1 MLSAGLGSYIS
12 SKVEIKL
19 KWVVLVLVIYI
30 ILFVAGSGFA
40 VDFIITKDLWQRF
53 LYTVLLVI
61 PLGFFMGMPFP
72 KGIAAVKEKR
82 GEIIPWVWAINGCAS
97 VIGSIA
103 AVIIS
108 IHLGFLVVIALSA
121 VMYVLALVSYKYF

>member
-1 MLSAGLGSYIS
+1 
-12 SKVEIKL
+12 
-19 KWVVLVLVIYI
+19 
-30 ILFVAGSGFA
+30 
-40 VDFIITKDLWQRF
+40 
-53 LYTVLLVI
+53 
-61 PLGFFMGMPFP
+61 MGMPFP

-82 GEIIPWVWAINGCAS
+82 DEITPWVWAINGCAS